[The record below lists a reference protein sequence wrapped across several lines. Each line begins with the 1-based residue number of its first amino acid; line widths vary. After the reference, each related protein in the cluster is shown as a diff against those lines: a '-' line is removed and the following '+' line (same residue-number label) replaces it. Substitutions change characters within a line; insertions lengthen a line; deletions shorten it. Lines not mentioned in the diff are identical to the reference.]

1 MSIKLTFRALALRSD
16 EYFEYHIQSCLEQ
29 AKVNLRT
36 CISFQ
41 NYVKI
46 IKSLFTV
53 L

>member
-1 MSIKLTFRALALRSD
+1 MIIDLQR
-16 EYFEYHIQSCLEQ
+16 HIQSCLEQ
-29 AKVNLRT
+29 AKPNLGTR
-36 CISFQ
+36 ISFQ